1 MRLNWKITAFAVQ
14 GREITVVHWPKHDP
28 DRILDVLETKPMRT
42 VGMDPVVAVHSFGHY
57 EVAVR
62 RFSPLEWQGTTALQL
77 FSLLNGT
84 IQARLAVIEMPIA
97 LVDDGRAH
105 IIVSIWKPGL
115 RDLAGFF
122 EDKTVS
128 IERKENFCFSFVR
141 EIARLHA
148 NGFIHGHIALN
159 VFPDAQ
165 DHARFVD
172 FTRLRILTESRASF
186 MSALHE
192 KNFLVNLAAM
202 TQMARVDVGQ
212 SEAEASAHAEQL
224 AQKLDAEYLRVYGA
238 LMAKS

>member
-1 MRLNWKITAFAVQ
+1 MNNYMRLNWKITAFAVQ

-105 IIVSIWKPGL
+105 II
-115 RDLAGFF
+115 
-122 EDKTVS
+122 VS